1 MKGVLT
7 FGTPFNVYLPAITKM
22 SNEIMNVMA
31 GLFIMFVMTVALSGL
46 VNDFL
51 QSVSDSDDSEPTP
64 LIVFTQDE
72 DNNDWQ
78 KDGE

>member
-1 MKGVLT
+1 
-7 FGTPFNVYLPAITKM
+7 M

-46 VNDFL
+46 VNDYL
-51 QSVSDSDDSEPTP
+51 QSVSDSDDSDATP
-64 LIVFTQDE
+64 VNVFTTDDDTTE
-72 DNNDWQ
+72 DWQ

>member
-1 MKGVLT
+1 
-7 FGTPFNVYLPAITKM
+7 M

-64 LIVFTQDE
+64 LIVFTQDD

-78 KDGE
+78 KDVE

>member
-1 MKGVLT
+1 
-7 FGTPFNVYLPAITKM
+7 
-22 SNEIMNVMA
+22 MA
-31 GLFIMFVMTVALSGL
+31 GLFIIFVMTVALSSL
-46 VNDFL
+46 VNDYF

-64 LIVFTQDE
+64 LIVFTQDD

>member
-1 MKGVLT
+1 
-7 FGTPFNVYLPAITKM
+7 M
-22 SNEIMNVMA
+22 SNEILNIMA

>member
-1 MKGVLT
+1 
-7 FGTPFNVYLPAITKM
+7 M
-22 SNEIMNVMA
+22 SNEILNIMA

-64 LIVFTQDE
+64 LIVFTQDD

-78 KDGE
+78 KDEPIKKIGVFV

>member
-1 MKGVLT
+1 
-7 FGTPFNVYLPAITKM
+7 
-22 SNEIMNVMA
+22 MNVMA

-64 LIVFTQDE
+64 LIVFTQDD

>member
-1 MKGVLT
+1 
-7 FGTPFNVYLPAITKM
+7 
-22 SNEIMNVMA
+22 MA

-64 LIVFTQDE
+64 LIVFTQDD

>member
-1 MKGVLT
+1 
-7 FGTPFNVYLPAITKM
+7 M

-64 LIVFTQDE
+64 LIVFTQD
-72 DNNDWQ
+72 DVNNDWQ

>member
-1 MKGVLT
+1 
-7 FGTPFNVYLPAITKM
+7 M

-64 LIVFTQDE
+64 LIVFTQDD